1 MRSTLNTVN
10 SFEVNVLPVNAGT
23 MRSGEL
29 TSERESSFWILG
41 EDYSFTEEA
50 SVSAELTR
58 ANVAGIEIP
67 EEVSFYVTPNFC
79 RYVGPTIESSASLD
93 THPIVKW
100 APASGSMDIDP
111 NAQFYS
117 DMDNIFGS
125 IFSFVNEGAEL
136 DVASKMIFGPSHK
149 LESNVS
155 VEPHCNMIRSLSPI
169 YNPTVEFI
177 SPVIRIVWRNVDIDE
192 KASVFAPL
200 VRQIGRAVD
209 IDEYVSMWLRDWSD
223 AEEKRAAVNIKVNTG
238 MLVDLWVKMHFYP
251 IYNNSGMD
259 ACVTIKRPL
268 HVEDIEQTAS
278 MYGSS
283 LLKKWVEYIGAEA
296 DLFSVPVL
304 GITSQVGIGNDVMA
318 TITGCLAMKNNGAV
332 IANNG
337 NPDDNDSANDG
348 KGDGS
353 ISIGG
358 DTYVNGY
365 LKLQLHTKDCPVYP

>member
-1 MRSTLNTVN
+1 MRSNMNTVN

-23 MRSGEL
+23 MRPGEL
-29 TSERESSFWILG
+29 TSKQESSFWVLG
-41 EDYSFTEEA
+41 EDYSFIEEV

-67 EEVSFYVTPNFC
+67 EEVSFYVTPNFR
-79 RYVGPTIESSASLD
+79 RYVGSLVEPSASLD
-93 THPIVKW
+93 VHPTMKW
-100 APASGSMDIDP
+100 APTSGSMDIDP
-111 NAQFYS
+111 SAQFYS

-136 DVASKMIFGPSHK
+136 DIAPNMIFGPTHN
-149 LESNVS
+149 LEPNAS
-155 VEPHCNMIRSLSPI
+155 VEPHCNVIWGPPHDWNLDA
-169 YNPTVEFI
+169 EFVP
-177 SPVIRIVWRNVDIDE
+177 PVFRIIWRAVDIDTE
-192 KASVFAPL
+192 ASVFAPVL
-200 VRQIGRAVD
+200 RKIGRAVD
-209 IDEYVSMWLRDWSD
+209 IDEYVSAWLRDWSD
-223 AEEKRAAVNIKVNTG
+223 AKEKRAKVDIQVNTG
-238 MLVDLWVKMHFYP
+238 ILVDLWVKMYFYP

-283 LLKKWVEYIGAEA
+283 FLKKWVEYIGTEAEV
-296 DLFSVPVL
+296 FSAPIL

-318 TITGCLAMKNNGAV
+318 TINGCLIMNKNGAV

-337 NPDDNDSANDG
+337 DPDTNDSTNDG

-353 ISIGG
+353 ISVGG
-358 DTYVNGY
+358 DVYVNGY
-365 LKLQLHTKDCPVYP
+365 MKLVLHTKDCPVYP

>member
-1 MRSTLNTVN
+1 MRSNMNTVN

-23 MRSGEL
+23 MRPGEL

-41 EDYSFTEEA
+41 EDYSFTEEV

-58 ANVAGIEIP
+58 VNAAGIEIP
-67 EEVSFYVTPNFC
+67 EEVSFHVTPSFY
-79 RYVGPTIESSASLD
+79 RHVSPTIEPSASLD

-100 APASGSMDIDP
+100 APTSGSMDINP
-111 NAQFYS
+111 TAQFYS

-136 DVASKMIFGPSHK
+136 DVASKMIFGPSHN

-155 VEPHCNMIRSLSPI
+155 IEPYCNMIWSLSPI
-169 YNPTVEFI
+169 YNPTVEFTPTI
-177 SPVIRIVWRNVDIDE
+177 IRIIWRNVDIDE
-192 KASVFAPL
+192 KVSIFAPL

-209 IDEYVSMWLRDWSD
+209 IDEYISMWLRDWSD
-223 AEEKRAAVNIKVNTG
+223 AEEKRAAVNIKANTG

-251 IYNNSGMD
+251 IYNHSEMD

-268 HVEDIEQTAS
+268 HTEDIEQTAS

-296 DLFSVPVL
+296 DLFSAPVL

-318 TITGCLAMKNNGAV
+318 TITGCLTMNNNGAV

-337 NPDDNDSANDG
+337 DPDDNDSANTG
-348 KGDGS
+348 EGDSS

-365 LKLQLHTKDCPVYP
+365 LKLQLHTKNCPVYP